1 MEGISAKSKSRSSAL
16 RESDLWPALREYWHP
31 VAFANELKDDKPL
44 AVTLLDE
51 RLVICRLGSKPRAF
65 YDLCVHR
72 GTPISLGWIDGE
84 SLVCAYHGWAY
95 DSKGVCTRIPSV
107 PDGHPIPKKACLT
120 SYLCEEKYG
129 IIWVCLSSNPKTPI
143 PEFPEYADTNYGVL
157 ISEKKVWKSSA
168 ARVMENF
175 VDQAHLAWVH
185 PGLLGDPDHLLAP
198 EIHLEREDGRLR
210 FWFDQSPDYLV
221 PRSHLRE
228 YFLSQPF
235 TLRFWKGE
243 KGGKVEVMFVA
254 LLPNSADQST
264 RFVILARNFD
274 LDVSGIVHGPIY
286 VDEHKVVSGTPD
298 SSTAERLEFL
308 QTVVEQDR
316 AIVENQRP
324 EELPLDLAE
333 ELHIKGPDGIALAY
347 RRMLR
352 ELGVDI

>member
-1 MEGISAKSKSRSSAL
+1 MANKTGLLEGA
-16 RESDLWPALREYWHP
+16 LWPALREYWHP

-143 PEFPEYADTNYGVL
+143 PEFPEYDDTNYGVL

-185 PGLLGDPDHLLAP
+185 PGLLGDSDHLLAP

-254 LLPNSADQST
+254 LMPNSADQST

-274 LDVSGIVHGPIY
+274 LDVSGIVHGPVY